1 MVPGNVVVPD
11 EVVPLQFP
19 SVVDGLEGDVT
30 VLVRFPFRGEAVLRG
45 ARVVVDIVGGTMLK
59 THQPENHAPS
69 WYHRELV

>member
-30 VLVRFPFRGEAVLRG
+30 VLVRFPSRGEAVLQGSSRHRCLQHI
-45 ARVVVDIVGGTMLK
+45 ARKPCSVVVDRG
-59 THQPENHAPS
+59 
-69 WYHRELV
+69 